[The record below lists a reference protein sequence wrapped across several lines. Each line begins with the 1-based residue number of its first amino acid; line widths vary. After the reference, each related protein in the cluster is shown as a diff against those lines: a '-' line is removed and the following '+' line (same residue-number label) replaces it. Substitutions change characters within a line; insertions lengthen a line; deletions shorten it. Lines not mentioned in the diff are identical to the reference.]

1 MLPAVHLLTSSFA
14 QALLG
19 LALLYPLTT
28 AHADTPTKARLTTSA
43 GDIVLQLDAEQAP
56 ATVANFV
63 QYIQDG
69 HYNGTIFHR
78 VIDGFMIQGGG
89 FDQEFS
95 QKTTRAPIR
104 NEAREA
110 MDRGGPG
117 NTVGTIAMARTAD
130 PHSASAQFFINIK
143 DNSFLNPA
151 TIPPGDPVPKF
162 EYQGQVARNVPRA
175 QLLSAPQLAGYA
187 VFGRVIAGMDVVNR
201 IKGTRT
207 GSGGPFP
214 SDVPQTPITIIK
226 ATLEK

>member
-1 MLPAVHLLTSSFA
+1 MLPVAHLLIFRYT

-19 LALLYPLTT
+19 LAMLCTLTA

-56 ATVANFV
+56 ATVTNFV

-89 FDQEFS
+89 FDQEFR
-95 QKTTRAPIR
+95 QKSTRTPIK

-110 MDRGGPG
+110 MERGGPG
-117 NTVGTIAMARTAD
+117 NTLGTIAMARTAD

-151 TIPPGDPVPKF
+151 PIPPGDPVPQF
-162 EYQGQVARNVPRA
+162 EYQGQVARNVSRA

-187 VFGRVIAGMDVVNR
+187 VFGRVIAGMDVINR
-201 IKGTRT
+201 IKSTRT

-214 SDVPQTPITIIK
+214 SDVPQKPITIIK